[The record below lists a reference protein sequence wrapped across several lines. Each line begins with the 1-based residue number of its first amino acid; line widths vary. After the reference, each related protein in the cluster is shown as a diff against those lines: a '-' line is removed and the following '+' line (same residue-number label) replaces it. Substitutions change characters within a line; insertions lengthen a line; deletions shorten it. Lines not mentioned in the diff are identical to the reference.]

1 MSDIDTMNKYLY
13 TRYTITLHDLL
24 INEPTLLDNLT
35 LSTAERTEKFKNM
48 FIAKWDIY
56 EINTETVKMFKLILT
71 NKFNTLK
78 DYYEELI
85 SAYETKIN
93 MLDGKLTSITREDT
107 EDNNQ
112 IYSGESLNYDL
123 PRTNSAEN
131 KPSSK
136 SNNSGNTNDNKRF
149 NQTITTK
156 GEENVISLK
165 TQYMKMLRNI
175 YYEFVNDFETCFMQL
190 FY

>member
-1 MSDIDTMNKYLY
+1 MSDIDTTDKYLY

-48 FIAKWDIY
+48 FIAKWDVY
-56 EINTETVKMFKLILT
+56 EINTETVKMFKLILI

>member
-1 MSDIDTMNKYLY
+1 MSDINDIEKYLY

-24 INEPTLLDNLT
+24 INEPTLLDDLT
-35 LSTAERTEKFKNM
+35 LSTSDRTKKFKDM

-56 EINTETVKMFKLILT
+56 EINAETVKMFKLIIT

-93 MLDGKLTSITREDT
+93 MLDGKLTTITREDT
-107 EDNNQ
+107 EDNTQ
-112 IYSGESLNYDL
+112 TYSGESSNYDL
-123 PRTNSAEN
+123 PRTNTAEN

-136 SNNSGNTNDNKRF
+136 SNNSGNTNDNKNF

-175 YYEFVNDFETCFMQL
+175 YYEFVNDFETCFLQL